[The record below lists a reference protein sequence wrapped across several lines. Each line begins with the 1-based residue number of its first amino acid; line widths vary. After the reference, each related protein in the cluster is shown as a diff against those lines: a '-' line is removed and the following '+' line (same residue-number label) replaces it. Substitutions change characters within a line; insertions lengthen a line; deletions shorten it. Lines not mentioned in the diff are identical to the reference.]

1 MNVAVVC
8 CYFNFTN
15 SAFRYKNY
23 QHFQKNIRKHNIKLL
38 TVEFNPTN
46 RYELNNKDADSLVQT
61 SDGDIMWQKER
72 LLNIGI
78 DLLPSNTDIV
88 IIADTDIVF
97 GREDFVDI
105 LCKSLEQYKVVQC
118 FSDTLV
124 FNPLLE
130 LDDVN
135 FFKLNHNLTYNFC
148 NMGTSVVRNHL
159 INGAINRSDSA
170 YGLAWA
176 FRYDILKSIKLFD
189 YNIIGSGDKLLFG
202 ALFDILFKHEVAGIN
217 IKPYVEYTK
226 NLSLYVKPEEVSF
239 VNDLTV
245 YSMYHGELVN
255 RRYVERHDIL
265 TNHLFDCSKDLIDI
279 ENKPFRFSDHVT
291 VDLKNNILRY
301 FLNRKDALPLPPC
314 LY

>member
-1 MNVAVVC
+1 
-8 CYFNFTN
+8 
-15 SAFRYKNY
+15 
-23 QHFQKNIRKHNIKLL
+23 
-38 TVEFNPTN
+38 
-46 RYELNNKDADSLVQT
+46 
-61 SDGDIMWQKER
+61 
-72 LLNIGI
+72 
-78 DLLPSNTDIV
+78 
-88 IIADTDIVF
+88 
-97 GREDFVDI
+97 
-105 LCKSLEQYKVVQC
+105 
-118 FSDTLV
+118 
-124 FNPLLE
+124 
-130 LDDVN
+130 
-135 FFKLNHNLTYNFC
+135 
-148 NMGTSVVRNHL
+148 
-159 INGAINRSDSA
+159 
-170 YGLAWA
+170 
-176 FRYDILKSIKLFD
+176 
-189 YNIIGSGDKLLFG
+189 
-202 ALFDILFKHEVAGIN
+202 LFKHEVAGIN